1 MLKWRHLNIVLD
13 ECAGT
18 TNQGMSLLVFPFQI
32 VGISQVLSA
41 RLIYSELNE
50 LEDSKQ
56 VATLWS
62 PALDLEVLSIS
73 KHFHRENAVA

>member
-50 LEDSKQ
+50 LDVQ
-56 VATLWS
+56 
-62 PALDLEVLSIS
+62 
-73 KHFHRENAVA
+73 N